1 MSNVIKYEKYK
12 YNWVIRGKYC
22 YFYSITSDS
31 FSYFLDYNLDLHQS
45 DLIVNTFTLSAFF
58 W

>member
-45 DLIVNTFTLSAFF
+45 DLIVNTFTLSAFC